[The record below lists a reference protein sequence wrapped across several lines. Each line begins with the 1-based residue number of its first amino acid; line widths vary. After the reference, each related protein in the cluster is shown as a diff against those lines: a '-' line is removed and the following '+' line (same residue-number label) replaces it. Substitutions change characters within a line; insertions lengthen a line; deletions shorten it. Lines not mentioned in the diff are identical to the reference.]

1 MTDQPSQGNGAA
13 EAATPWG
20 ARLLGWPLIN
30 IVAAV
35 LAVLIGASGWYQTD
49 PSLTFDEILYRT
61 LALFAI
67 NFDSDL
73 PPSLLLNIARFL
85 ALGVVYVAL
94 IRVGIEVLT
103 RRGTVGRAARM
114 KRHSVVLGSCAEAG
128 EIASRLR
135 KTGAYGKVTLVGE
148 LDVSDRKQIDRD
160 RVTHIP
166 GADQRDLGRI
176 LAEADRV
183 IVAEPTDEDAARTL
197 NRVRA
202 ADGKAP
208 VTVLVDAPGLA
219 ELLSRTSG
227 AGTVCRPRQVAFATL
242 RVTPPFLAT
251 AMVPSPIVIGE
262 GPLAAEMV
270 RRIVLG
276 WQQPA
281 ERIIVHTISRSKDWQ
296 AEATAGIEDHVG
308 LRTTR
313 PKHYSPQAI
322 GRLVAQFSQEY
333 AAGVGTGKF
342 TVKGPGVYVVHD
354 KDTVSAP
361 IAQAVVEA
369 WPRARVAA
377 LVEDAS
383 IWEAPDAPANLRFR
397 SLRELLRDPAL
408 LLLNRT
414 DLLAEEIRVD
424 DERWPGTSGLLSSD
438 ATANRLARAASGL
451 LEEAGIRVDGVSD
464 GEPGSVV
471 LEPSQLRTIA
481 DGLRAELTMSDPP
494 SSGLADDAR
503 LVEFAARLPLL
514 AARAGFNVHN
524 GAASGLTADE
534 VARLAMM
541 VHDGYL
547 ETGRQS
553 RNATGSANA
562 YRAFSELSDV
572 DRRSNAAQVV
582 DIPAKLTVEGLGWR
596 RAADP
601 RLATLTC
608 DQVERLAQLEHRR
621 WHHFQLRNGRPDHP
635 HAVSWEAL
643 EAGVSDYDR
652 DAVRAIPGLLA
663 AVGIEIVADNRG
675 RMGSHREEAIY

>member
-1 MTDQPSQGNGAA
+1 MTDRPSQGHFAA

-20 ARLLGWPLIN
+20 ARLLAWPLIN
-30 IVAAV
+30 ILAAV
-35 LAVLIGASGWYQTD
+35 LAVLLGALGWYQTD
-49 PSLTFDEILYRT
+49 PSLPLDEIAYRT

-67 NFDSDL
+67 NFDSEL

-94 IRVGIEVLT
+94 IRVGIEVLA
-103 RRGTVGRAARM
+103 RRGAVGRAARM

-135 KTGAYGKVTLVGE
+135 KSGVHGKVTLVGE
-148 LDVSDRKQIDRD
+148 LDVSDRKQVDRD

-176 LAEADRV
+176 LADADRV
-183 IVAEPTDEDAARTL
+183 IVAEPTDEDAAKTL

-202 ADGKAP
+202 ADGKVP
-208 VTVLVDAPGLA
+208 VTVLVDTPGLA

-227 AGTVCRPRQVAFATL
+227 AGTVCRPRQVAFAAL
-242 RVTPPFLAT
+242 RAMPPFLST
-251 AMVPSPIVIGE
+251 AMVPPPVVIGE

-281 ERIIVHTISRSKDWQ
+281 ERNIVYAISRNEDWQ
-296 AEATAGIEDHVG
+296 AEAIAGVENHVD
-308 LRTTR
+308 LRTMR
-313 PKHYSPQAI
+313 PKHYSPRAI
-322 GRLVAQFSQEY
+322 GRLVAQLSQEY

-342 TVKGPGVYVVHD
+342 TVAGASVYVVHG
-354 KDTVSAP
+354 KGTVSAP

-369 WPRARVAA
+369 CPGARVAA

-383 IWEAPDAPANLRFR
+383 IWEAPDAPANLRFL

-424 DERWPGTSGLLSSD
+424 DGRWPGTSGLLTSD
-438 ATANRLARAASGL
+438 ATAHRLAGAASEL
-451 LEEAGIRVDGVSD
+451 LEEAGIAVDGVPD
-464 GEPGSVV
+464 GESSSVV
-471 LEPSQLRTIA
+471 LDPSQLRMIT
-481 DGLRAELTMSDPP
+481 DGLRAELATIPP
-494 SSGLADDAR
+494 SSSSLTDDAR

-514 AARAGFNVHN
+514 AARAGFNLYN

-553 RNATGSANA
+553 RNATGSENA

-582 DIPAKLTVEGLGWR
+582 DIPAKLAVEGLGWR
-596 RAADP
+596 RVADP
-601 RLATLTC
+601 RPVTLTD

-621 WHHFQLRNGRPDHP
+621 WHHFQLRNGRPDHT

-643 EAGVSDYDR
+643 RAGVSDYDR

-663 AVGIEIVADNRG
+663 TVGIEIGADDRR
-675 RMGSHREEAIY
+675 RMGNRWEEVIR

>member
-1 MTDQPSQGNGAA
+1 MTDRPSQGHRAA

-35 LAVLIGASGWYQTD
+35 LAVLLGAWGWYQTD
-49 PSLTFDEILYRT
+49 SSLPPDEIVYRT

-67 NFDSDL
+67 NFDSEL

-94 IRVGIEVLT
+94 IRVGIEVLA
-103 RRGTVGRAARM
+103 RRGAVGRAARM

-135 KTGAYGKVTLVGE
+135 KSGAHGKVTLVGE
-148 LDVSDRKQIDRD
+148 LDVSDRKQVDRD

-176 LAEADRV
+176 LADADRV
-183 IVAEPTDEDAARTL
+183 IVAEPTDKDAAKTL
-197 NRVRA
+197 NRVRT

-208 VTVLVDAPGLA
+208 VTVLVDTPGLA

-242 RVTPPFLAT
+242 RATPPFLST
-251 AMVPSPIVIGE
+251 AMVPPPVVIGE

-281 ERIIVHTISRSKDWQ
+281 ERIIVHAIFRSDNWQ
-296 AEATAGIEDHVG
+296 AETIAGVENLVE
-308 LRTTR
+308 LRTMR
-313 PKHYSPQAI
+313 PKHYSPRAI
-322 GRLVAQFSQEY
+322 GRLVAQLSQEY

-342 TVKGPGVYVVHD
+342 TLAGAGVYVVHG
-354 KDTVSAP
+354 KGTVSAP
-361 IAQAVVEA
+361 IAQAVIEA
-369 WPRARVAA
+369 CPRARVAA

-383 IWEAPDAPANLRFR
+383 IWEAPDAPANLRFL
-397 SLRELLRDPAL
+397 SLRELLRDPTL

-424 DERWPGTSGLLSSD
+424 DQQWPGTSGLLTSD
-438 ATANRLARAASGL
+438 ATAHRLAGAASGL
-451 LEEAGIRVDGVSD
+451 LEEAGIAVDGVPD

-471 LEPSQLRTIA
+471 LDPSQLRTIA
-481 DGLRAELTMSDPP
+481 GGLRAELAMIDPP
-494 SSGLADDAR
+494 SSGPADDAR
-503 LVEFAARLPLL
+503 LVELAARLPLL
-514 AARAGFNVHN
+514 AARAGFNLHN

-541 VHDGYL
+541 VHGGYL
-547 ETGRQS
+547 ETGRRS
-553 RNATGSANA
+553 GNATGSENA

-572 DRRSNAAQVV
+572 DRRSNTAQVV
-582 DIPAKLTVEGLGWR
+582 DIPAKLAVEGLGWR

-601 RLATLTC
+601 RPVTLTD

-643 EAGVSDYDR
+643 RAGVSDYDR

-663 AVGIEIVADNRG
+663 TVGIEIVADDRG
-675 RMGSHREEAIY
+675 RMGNRREEAIR